1 MKEKI
6 VTYQFQGE
14 EMDMKIYGF
23 GDRVPVGIFEDLE
36 IDFGGF
42 DM

>member
-6 VTYQFQGE
+6 VPYKFQGE
-14 EMDMKIYGF
+14 EMDMKFYGF
-23 GDRVPVGIFEDLE
+23 WDRVPVGIFEDLE

-42 DM
+42 DL